1 MVTGYSLSR
10 RRTPCTHTHTLLA
23 YLAEAIPSPSPNPSN
38 PNPDPNPNPTPT
50 PTPGPTPGP
59 GPGPDPGRGP
69 KQVHTLVA
77 ELKEEP
83 QSLITW
89 GLLDSHATRSEL
101 ITRHELLL

>member
-1 MVTGYSLSR
+1 MGTGYSLSR
-10 RRTPCTHTHTLLA
+10 RCTHTHTLLA

-50 PTPGPTPGP
+50 PTPTPGP

>member
-50 PTPGPTPGP
+50 PTPGP